1 MFLQDYIGNT
11 PLVTL
16 QRLGRETGNR
26 ISVKLEG
33 NNPAGSVKDRPAF
46 SMIDR
51 AEARGEIHPGD
62 VLVEATSG
70 NTGIAL
76 AMVAAMR
83 GYRMILIM
91 PDNMSHERLT
101 TMRAYGAEIILVTQ
115 ELSDIASFA
124 KNKISGGPVL
134 DDNGFLVGIISE
146 ADCMKQISE
155 SRYFNQPILDK
166 SVERFMTKNVET
178 IPHDMT
184 IFDAAGIFDRHN
196 RRRLPVMKDGIL
208 VGQISRKDIVV
219 AALKLSGAN
228 WK

>member
-1 MFLQDYIGNT
+1 MAIKSFQGARAKPDSKKGYDAPILVEDYMT
-11 PLVTL
+11 RKLVTFSPD
-16 QRLGRETGNR
+16 QS
-26 ISVKLEG
+26 ILE
-33 NNPAGSVKDRPAF
+33 V
-46 SMIDR
+46 M
-51 AEARGEIHPGD
+51 EA
-62 VLVEATSG
+62 
-70 NTGIAL
+70 
-76 AMVAAMR
+76 
-83 GYRMILIM
+83 
-91 PDNMSHERLT
+91 
-101 TMRAYGAEIILVTQ
+101 
-115 ELSDIASFA
+115 FA
-124 KNKISGGPVL
+124 KHHISGGPVM
-134 DDNGFLVGIISE
+134 DDNGFLVGIVSE

-208 VGQISRKDIVV
+208 VGQISRKDVVV